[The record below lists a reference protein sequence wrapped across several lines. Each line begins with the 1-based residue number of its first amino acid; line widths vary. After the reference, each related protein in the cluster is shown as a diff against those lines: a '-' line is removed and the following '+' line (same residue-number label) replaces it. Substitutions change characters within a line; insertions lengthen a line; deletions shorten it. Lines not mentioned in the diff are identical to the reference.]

1 MKTTWNTLSANPG
14 HTLYCIK
21 TAHTH
26 TNKTHSA
33 AEQRWPLAGGEEQRE
48 SRCSGSEKKKSM
60 VNSVSTP
67 TKTTLSFLLH
77 SQEIRTRRED
87 DDWEIVATGKRNN
100 KSKTELKRI
109 LFQVKKD
116 FLNQKHS
123 VWWKW
128 VCSLLVIKLFRI
140 TGWPWERLCHCKFSL
155 CVSCFTFSSP
165 SVPFLRG
172 QNKEVEQPVPA
183 SRLFCL
189 HSRHCFLYCLVQNQH
204 DALLCV
210 CEQLLIW
217 DNALSAAVVLPE
229 RMFLLCCQTQR
240 SKKHSDLSFK

>member
-26 TNKTHSA
+26 KQNTLCSWA
-33 AEQRWPLAGGEEQRE
+33 ALTSSRRWRAEGEQMLRKWKKKK
-48 SRCSGSEKKKSM
+48 KKKSM

-140 TGWPWERLCHCKFSL
+140 TGWRWERLCHCKFSL

-210 CEQLLIW
+210 WTVI
-217 DNALSAAVVLPE
+217 DM
-229 RMFLLCCQTQR
+229 R
-240 SKKHSDLSFK
+240 